1 MGMNKMIN
9 RILGPFAIALLL
21 AVTTTA
27 YAKPSDQWQLE
38 LSGSAR
44 SNGEIVIRLN
54 PIGADPIEVT
64 AQIAEGTSEN
74 MVAQALVDALRLQ
87 LSREVFHVDR
97 VDGEDVMIKKA
108 HGAADFDLQVI
119 SNTVEHVKISPDRE

>member
-1 MGMNKMIN
+1 MNPKF
-9 RILGPFAIALLL
+9 GVVGTALLL
-21 AVTTTA
+21 AGSTTA
-27 YAKPSDQWQLE
+27 FAKPSDQWQLE

-44 SNGEIVIRLN
+44 SNGEIVIRLD
-54 PIGADPIEVT
+54 PIGSDPIEVT

-87 LSREVFHVDR
+87 LSHEVFRVDR
-97 VDGEDVMIKKA
+97 VDGEDVMIRKA

-119 SNTVEHVKISPDRE
+119 SNSVEHVKISPDRE